1 MVLRRVFAGLF
12 LLALFATPAL
22 PAAWPQAG
30 EVTVTRSYAGAEAT
44 LPVGEPCRVTWTLR
58 PASGLALSGL
68 FVSEQ
73 YPSWIGVANVSARIG
88 SETVQCLYQAGT
100 EGEIQAG
107 LRPHRF
113 IFWDQDGSPNTSV
126 PAGLTLTLQFDI
138 TAQSAGEASTNPNGW
153 FGHLGGASG
162 HAAGGYL
169 EGGPLLVF
177 GHTPLTLEGFTVG
190 DAGDHLAL
198 IWSLNLEG
206 ETESFRLQ
214 RGENADPLSS
224 LPLGGPVLEGPGDYR
239 YDDYTAV
246 PGRDYWYWLAMLDE
260 SGGIT
265 RYLGPA
271 RGRLAGPTPALAA
284 QLTSF
289 PNPFNPKTTLRFALA
304 EPARIELTIY
314 DARGR
319 LLVRL
324 ATGELPAGEHSLDW
338 DGRDA
343 AGRALPSGQYFAR
356 LLQSGQ
362 PAEER
367 KLVLIR

>member
-1 MVLRRVFAGLF
+1 
-12 LLALFATPAL
+12 
-22 PAAWPQAG
+22 
-30 EVTVTRSYAGAEAT
+30 
-44 LPVGEPCRVTWTLR
+44 
-58 PASGLALSGL
+58 
-68 FVSEQ
+68 
-73 YPSWIGVANVSARIG
+73 
-88 SETVQCLYQAGT
+88 
-100 EGEIQAG
+100 
-107 LRPHRF
+107 
-113 IFWDQDGSPNTSV
+113 
-126 PAGLTLTLQFDI
+126 
-138 TAQSAGEASTNPNGW
+138 
-153 FGHLGGASG
+153 
-162 HAAGGYL
+162 
-169 EGGPLLVF
+169 
-177 GHTPLTLEGFTVG
+177 
-190 DAGDHLAL
+190 
-198 IWSLNLEG
+198 
-206 ETESFRLQ
+206 
-214 RGENADPLSS
+214 
-224 LPLGGPVLEGPGDYR
+224 
-239 YDDYTAV
+239 
-246 PGRDYWYWLAMLDE
+246 AMLDE

-304 EPARIELTIY
+304 EPARIELAIY